1 MSKNQSFL
9 NKKRNNDNNAFETK
23 QNKLNK
29 KKKEDSNILESSKKE
44 EINKNEIVIQEIQ
57 LRTITTISQYFLQKN
72 SENWKDMQIPE
83 LKKYCESIEINCE
96 SNFKLLT
103 ELINSDIELFFIYY
117 SKYQFTLEINQRKSI
132 QKLIKNCDNYPLIKN
147 NLIKDEIKSIR
158 ELFFQI
164 CKLILNIPLYEEGC
178 VNNLETQLI
187 NNGVYI
193 NDNIE
198 FLIPV
203 TFGNIELKF
212 NKLII
217 DIVYFLFGKN
227 MGNLVN
233 LENDKMQL
241 IKTKISVFKETK
253 IFFQKANVYGDEVL
267 FKICD
272 YLINCYYILFDVDDI
287 LKDNDI
293 LRKIISCC
301 LPFELVNA
309 INFINES
316 KEYSS
321 NVKFE
326 IDNEIFYKYDT
337 SKLTKD
343 STIKLSH
350 GIKVLEI
357 KAEDINW
364 NIKPNIF
371 FELFSSDNFM
381 LCFRFP
387 KFNEINFIC
396 LNKEINNNYKFLLK
410 KMLKSKIMEQ
420 CMNIDSD
427 TNNFRYP
434 FNNDDIINE
443 LEEHTLF
450 VPFPAK
456 NFYGYSDRMSFTI
469 FLNSNI
475 SQFNLKSTFIDYDNL
490 FKSQCHEIKHIY
502 RLYIHINEPK
512 ISLKTPEINRK
523 SLSRNKLI
531 RERITTFQQNKDNLS
546 KLYDQ
551 RIIEKSENDK
561 LDYGDILEFAM
572 NGDKQDV
579 FFIKGS
585 LFCLDEKSWDME
597 PKNFFVSFFNNCNVK
612 KFTFNPNKESLF
624 INSVIN
630 FFGISRK
637 LLVTNETNYSKRA
650 VKKLSNFS
658 FGEEIENTYIIK
670 PKMNHCGIK
679 K

>member
-1 MSKNQSFL
+1 M
-9 NKKRNNDNNAFETK
+9 
-23 QNKLNK
+23 
-29 KKKEDSNILESSKKE
+29 
-44 EINKNEIVIQEIQ
+44 
-57 LRTITTISQYFLQKN
+57 
-72 SENWKDMQIPE
+72 
-83 LKKYCESIEINCE
+83 
-96 SNFKLLT
+96 
-103 ELINSDIELFFIYY
+103 
-117 SKYQFTLEINQRKSI
+117 
-132 QKLIKNCDNYPLIKN
+132 IKNCDNYPLIKN

-227 MGNLVN
+227 MGNLFN

-241 IKTKISVFKETK
+241 SKTKISVFKETK

-293 LRKIISCC
+293 FRKIISCC